1 MLEKFHNIENFYGTS
16 VKPLRFEADVYECE
30 VIGEIPAEL
39 QGTLYR
45 VGPDRQYPSLEGDII
60 INGDGMVSL
69 FRFDNGHVQFK
80 SRYVKTE
87 RLLRE
92 REARKR
98 LYGSYRNR
106 FTDDPRTEGTDRD
119 NTGNTYAFYHA
130 GKLFALREDS
140 LPHQID
146 LDTLETLP
154 KWNFDGALKS
164 INLTAHPKIDP
175 ETGEWISFAM
185 FAYGQE
191 NAGDRPNTDMM
202 LHVIDKSGKL
212 YRQEAFYAPFPGISH
227 DFAVTRDH
235 FIFGIL
241 PLTIDLKRVR
251 AGGPFFAYDPDQA
264 PCWGIMPRAGRVDDI
279 RWFTVPHAIASHIMN
294 AYTEG
299 TKVHVDADMSHGN
312 NFTFLPAIDGSRT
325 EMADGIATFTRLTF
339 DLAAPDG
346 DVKMT
351 PFPGAVGGLP
361 RIDERYAMT
370 RYRYGY
376 FMSPAGV
383 SRLDWDTGEIVSHSN
398 PAVPGL
404 CQEPVFVPRHPDSP
418 EGDGFLLCLF
428 NKFQDNTAELLI
440 LDAMNL
446 AGAAL
451 ARVQLPFNQPFAFH
465 GCFVPDSQR
474 FAITNFAG

>member
-1 MLEKFHNIENFYGTS
+1 MLEKFHNVGNFYGTS

-30 VIGEIPAEL
+30 VIGEIPEAL

-45 VGPDRQYPSLEGDII
+45 VGPDRQYPSLEGDVI
-60 INGDGMVSL
+60 INGDGMISF

-80 SRYVKTE
+80 SRYVQTE

-92 REARKR
+92 RQARRR

-106 FTDDPRTEGTDRD
+106 FTDDPETEGTDRD

-146 LDTLETLP
+146 PDTLETLP
-154 KWNFDGALKS
+154 KWNFNGALKS

-175 ETGEWISFAM
+175 LTGEWISFAM

-191 NAGDRPNTDMM
+191 NAKDKPNTDFM
-202 LHVIDKSGKL
+202 LHVIDKGGNL
-212 YRQEAFYAPFPGISH
+212 YRQEAFKAPFPGISH
-227 DFAVTRDH
+227 DFAVTREH
-235 FIFGIL
+235 FIFGIM
-241 PLTIDLKRVR
+241 PLTLDLNRAR
-251 AGGPFFAYDPDQA
+251 AGGSFFAYDPGLA
-264 PCWGIMPRAGRVDDI
+264 PCWGIMPRAGTVDDL
-279 RWFTVPHAIASHIMN
+279 RWFSVPHSNVAHVMN

-299 TKVHVDADMSHGN
+299 SKVHIDADISRGN
-312 NFTFLPAIDGSRT
+312 VFTFFPAVDGSRT
-325 EMADGIATFTRLTF
+325 EIADGIATITRLTF
-339 DLAAPDG
+339 DLAEPDG
-346 DVKMT
+346 NAKMT

-361 RIDERYAMT
+361 RIDDRYAMT
-370 RYRYGY
+370 RYRYGF

-383 SRLDWDTGEIVSHSN
+383 SRLDWETGEITCHAT

-404 CQEPVFVPRHPDSP
+404 CQEPVFVPRHPQSP
-418 EGDGFLLCLF
+418 EGDGYLLCLF
-428 NKFQDNTAELLI
+428 NKFQENTAELLV
-440 LDAMNL
+440 LDATNL
-446 AGAAL
+446 AGPAL
-451 ARVQLPFNQPFAFH
+451 AKVQLPFNQPFAFH

-474 FAITNFAG
+474 